1 MTGCVSPSRSSSVD
15 LISDRHLPIV
25 IGQLGQRLQDLAQ
38 LAHDLCF
45 GCHVGDLERIEQ
57 GLAQELQIVTLSHNV
72 PLPCGKPV
80 DNLPKLSTDKPL
92 KTCG

>member
-15 LISDRHLPIV
+15 LISDTHLPFGV
-25 IGQLGQRLQDLAQ
+25 RQLGQRLQDLAE
-38 LAHDLCF
+38 LAHDLRF
-45 GCHVGDLERIEQ
+45 SCHVGDLEGIEQ

-80 DNLPKLSTDKPL
+80 DNLPKLSRDKPL